1 MKLSVATY
9 RASTERLASL
19 RQTTYGTNSE
29 NRRGSSLDSGAARF
43 LQSRKPSRY
52 AITSVSLPKEHT
64 DCRLYWDDPRLG
76 VYHFLPFSTP
86 PPGTGQHRAWNPPYD
101 SECRDSVT
109 PSPRPAMMVDGQT
122 RRRTPSA
129 EGPPRGVAGGGMGS
143 PDGSPTVTD
152 HRHHHHPHHHQHEL
166 PKREP
171 SPTLSLPPSA
181 QQPPPPGGGS
191 PQPPASPAPTDSGT
205 PPPSSAAAASAGR
218 SRWLKLRTTVQLSGA
233 ISHIQKK
240 PPLKR
245 EDSFLKR
252 FSTRHIGEPR
262 TAGSDS
268 ATSPATESRPRFFS
282 RPNCERLLMGVINP
296 DENALFVWL
305 WILTWCVLYNAWAL
319 ILRQTFTE
327 LQTSSV
333 HLWFVADSFAD
344 LVYLLDIVVQ
354 FRTGY
359 LEQGLMVCEAR
370 KLAGHY
376 MRSKPFLMDLLA
388 LTPLDLLQFQIG
400 IAPLLRFPRFIKVY
414 RCYRFYYM
422 VESRTIYPN
431 LWRVVNL
438 IHILLLLSHWFGCFY
453 YMLSEFENYDGDWTY
468 HKPDSPEWKALGR
481 KYLASLYWSTLTL
494 TTIGDLVTPSSNLQY
509 IFTILC
515 YLIGVFIF
523 ATIVGQVGNVITNRN
538 ASRLEFE
545 RLLDGAKLYM
555 RHHKVPHQM
564 QRRVQRWYDYSWS
577 RGRMQGGGDINS
589 ALGCLPDKLKTE
601 LALHVNLKTLKKVTI
616 FQECQPEFLHDLVL
630 KMRAYIFTPG
640 DLICRKGEVARE
652 MFIIAD
658 GILEVISETGKVLT
672 QMKAGDF
679 FGEIGILNLDGFN
692 RRTADVRS
700 VGYSELFSLSREDVL
715 SAMKDYPEAEEILQA
730 MGRKRLM
737 EARLAASVK
746 KADDIISRST
756 AGAGGHGPVAAATAT
771 AAAGD
776 GSASPQGSVHSR
788 GQRSM
793 DAMRR
798 LRKDVKNLRQLL
810 RSRTSTTTQK
820 PPDIQLEMDPVLS
833 SMDDHQED
841 SEAATP
847 STPVTKSLQKLLR
860 RFHSRQDSQGGQAL
874 KGLVTS
880 ISCIK
885 GEEELADLA
894 KRPPA
899 LKNTGPS
906 LTPTANQETSSS
918 PAQPIGAGLPLL
930 TRIKMLREAEK
941 AAKSSAPAE
950 TPSKP
955 FHATSDRGGVHSRR
969 ELYSQQ
975 DRSPSRLEP
984 TAHSSLLER
993 RRLSRLQGSVSSEA
1007 AGRSTDKAAATPRKS
1022 LADALH
1028 RLMPGDSSAKQT
1040 PTVTLQ
1046 VHPPPSDSAADAVS
1060 NQNIPLLKRV
1070 LLLKAM
1076 EEKKEKE
1083 TKLQT
1088 TAPPTASLSVA
1099 AADKPSASS
1108 SSVVS
1113 TKLSPPRPD
1122 TLSLSPSESTSPH
1135 AATAAPT
1142 QASSATRTQPAPS
1155 AAAGAGTKAA
1165 PRALSPKFELE
1176 DEVFRSPSPKSEPC
1190 ESKPR
1195 LTHDG
1200 AGGVPAADRRGS
1212 AYKTAAVT
1220 NAAVLDPQV
1229 SVFSMSQQRTGGG
1242 LDTLEEAQHSSAES
1256 GSLDIQ
1262 KEAQQHQPQQQPLQ
1276 QPDVT
1281 ARLGPPPGP
1290 TAFPQQS
1297 FRSRLWSRNTLEG
1310 HAARRSL
1317 LQRMEAVEL
1326 DSTDA
1331 GSYQAAPR
1339 RPPPPSSRAQ
1349 PNGGPARGRIRKVII
1364 EGPSPENG
1372 LEQCL
1377 VSELLT
1383 QEDGIEQYVAAAMK
1397 HIKSAFK
1404 TYLHETQD
1412 ELRNKIALL
1421 EDDLKR
1427 KDAVICD
1434 LQRKLLIREQE
1445 LSRLEREVSYLEE
1458 VSSLS
1463 DTSLSWS
1470 DEDDLMLTNESVDS
1484 ARADPLLE
1492 EEEEE
1497 EEEDEA
1503 GGERGRLA
1511 ASAGNSAPS
1520 AAEHVSARGG
1530 RPFLYSWPRPSLPNA
1545 RSHHRHRTPHSSSW
1559 HEPSLSALAS
1569 DSALC
1574 GVAASRLKPEDLW
1587 KLEFPASQ
1595 DHSKATSVDLSLSMS
1610 KMSSGGSCTT
1620 LPDLAVPFSPPVRSG
1635 SATSPLL
1642 TYPRPPTST
1651 NSDDWEVQMLVEE
1664 FEKKVQEEQQGGGSR
1679 RHSSYDPLSWSRA
1692 LSMNLT
1698 HGVDPHAR
1706 HTTTTSSPFS
1716 SQDEGRRRRL
1726 RRKHSLRDDR
1736 LLRSLAAGR
1745 QAGTTATDSRPK
1757 LTRFASLDMPRYH
1770 RQQKLLLQNHY
1781 GDEPGDAG
1789 GFPESSS
1796 SDHLRSSTSR
1806 AALKRR
1812 AFWQSRQRHNT
1823 FFAGQPLGNDKQ
1835 KLLGAWRSLD
1845 EECEPEDDHLRLQ
1858 ETSFSNECLWQPPP
1872 ASPQRAQTTITTS
1885 GAGSAVLKKQAS
1897 TSSVASFS
1905 HMAGWPSTPCLP
1917 TIKED
1922 IGPGAAGGVG
1932 SAHPDAAR
1940 APLKLSSS
1948 GSRSYSEN
1956 CLAEADVG
1964 SSTPQLSLTRRSSS
1978 SGAGGTSSSG
1988 SSTETTIQE
1997 AVSSSPQ
2004 QKQQQQQQCISS
2016 TRTTVAMTETIARS
2030 TGGLTTVSAV
2040 QGKADSVAISIPDT
2054 EPIWSL
2060 P

>member
-1 MKLSVATY
+1 
-9 RASTERLASL
+9 
-19 RQTTYGTNSE
+19 
-29 NRRGSSLDSGAARF
+29 
-43 LQSRKPSRY
+43 
-52 AITSVSLPKEHT
+52 
-64 DCRLYWDDPRLG
+64 
-76 VYHFLPFSTP
+76 
-86 PPGTGQHRAWNPPYD
+86 
-101 SECRDSVT
+101 
-109 PSPRPAMMVDGQT
+109 MMVDGQT

-129 EGPPRGVAGGGMGS
+129 EGPPRAPGVGGVGSSSCSDGGSAEHELAKEQQSTLSVPPPPPTPGAGGGGGA
-143 PDGSPTVTD
+143 DVG
-152 HRHHHHPHHHQHEL
+152 
-166 PKREP
+166 
-171 SPTLSLPPSA
+171 
-181 QQPPPPGGGS
+181 QQPC
-191 PQPPASPAPTDSGT
+191 SPAPTESGT
-205 PPPSSAAAASAGR
+205 PPPSSANAASASR

-252 FSTRHIGEPR
+252 FSTRHINEPHR
-262 TAGSDS
+262 TTGSDS

-282 RPNCERLLMGVINP
+282 KPNCERLLLGVINP

-376 MRSKPFLMDLLA
+376 VRSKPFLMDLLA

-494 TTIGDLVTPSSNLQY
+494 TTIGDLVTPSSNLQCVFPFHIHSVHVELAIAYLY

-564 QRRVQRWYDYSWS
+564 QRRVQRWYDYSGRARES
-577 RGRMQGGGDINS
+577 VDTGFRGRMQGGGDINS

-692 RRTADVRS
+692 SGSGRAVCEYP
-700 VGYSELFSLSREDVL
+700 GSLL
-715 SAMKDYPEAEEILQA
+715 QEILQA

-746 KADDIISRST
+746 KADDIITRSSGGGST
-756 AGAGGHGPVAAATAT
+756 ATGAAAGQG
-771 AAAGD
+771 AGD

-788 GQRSM
+788 GPRSM

-798 LRKDVKNLRQLL
+798 LRKDVKNIRQLL
-810 RSRTSTTTQK
+810 RSRTNTTTQK
-820 PPDIQLEMDPVLS
+820 PPDIQLEMDPVMS
-833 SMDDHQED
+833 STDDHQED

-860 RFHSRQDSQGGQAL
+860 RFQSRQDSQGGQAL

-880 ISCIK
+880 MSCIK
-885 GEEELADLA
+885 GEEELADFA
-894 KRPPA
+894 KRSSA
-899 LKNTGPS
+899 LKGMGPS
-906 LTPTANQETSSS
+906 MGSATNQESSGSS
-918 PAQPIGAGLPLL
+918 PVQPIGAGLPLL

-941 AAKSSAPAE
+941 AAKAAGASDASC
-950 TPSKP
+950 KP
-955 FHATSDRGGVHSRR
+955 LLVSPGGVHSRR
-969 ELYSQQ
+969 ESYAQQ
-975 DRSPSRLEP
+975 DRAPSRLEP

-993 RRLSRLQGSVSSEA
+993 RRLSRLQASLSTASAEVTA
-1007 AGRSTDKAAATPRKS
+1007 AGRSSAAEKSAATTTPRKNV
-1022 LADALH
+1022 ADVLQ
-1028 RLMPGDSSAKQT
+1028 RLKPGGGGESTTNKQLQT

-1046 VHPPPSDSAADAVS
+1046 VHPPPPSDPAAEAVA

-1076 EEKKEKE
+1076 EDKKEKE

-1088 TAPPTASLSVA
+1088 PTTTTTTTTTTTATAASASSGASV
-1099 AADKPSASS
+1099 DKPSASS
-1108 SSVVS
+1108 SSVMS

-1122 TLSLSPSESTSPH
+1122 TLSLSPQKESAL
-1135 AATAAPT
+1135 AAT
-1142 QASSATRTQPAPS
+1142 SSAAQVSARTQPATTSSEPGS
-1155 AAAGAGTKAA
+1155 DNGQ
-1165 PRALSPKFELE
+1165 PRTLSPKFDLE
-1176 DEVFRSPSPKSEPC
+1176 DEVFRSPSPVSEPC

-1200 AGGVPAADRRGS
+1200 GGGGGDSRGGGLVSSVPAGPPLAYANSAILVPQGS
-1212 AYKTAAVT
+1212 VIG
-1220 NAAVLDPQV
+1220 
-1229 SVFSMSQQRTGGG
+1229 MSQRGA

-1256 GSLDIQ
+1256 GSLDVQ
-1262 KEAQQHQPQQQPLQ
+1262 KEPQPQSQLQ
-1276 QPDVT
+1276 QQQADAM
-1281 ARLGPPPGP
+1281 ARLAPPVAPG
-1290 TAFPQQS
+1290 TTTYSQQS
-1297 FRSRLWSRNTLEG
+1297 FRSRLWSRNTMEG

-1326 DSTDA
+1326 ESTDA
-1331 GSYQAAPR
+1331 GSHQAPPSR
-1339 RPPPPSSRAQ
+1339 RPLSPRTAAKAQ
-1349 PNGGPARGRIRKVII
+1349 GNGGEHPKGRIRKVII
-1364 EGPSPENG
+1364 ERPSPENG

-1397 HIKSAFK
+1397 HIKIAFK

-1434 LQRKLLIREQE
+1434 LQRKLLIK
-1445 LSRLEREVSYLEE
+1445 
-1458 VSSLS
+1458 
-1463 DTSLSWS
+1463 
-1470 DEDDLMLTNESVDS
+1470 NESVDS

-1497 EEEDEA
+1497 EEEEDD
-1503 GGERGRLA
+1503 GRGRSRRLA
-1511 ASAGNSAPS
+1511 AQT
-1520 AAEHVSARGG
+1520 AASSARGGG
-1530 RPFLYSWPRPSLPNA
+1530 RPFLYSWPRTSLPNA

-1569 DSALC
+1569 ASDSALC
-1574 GVAASRLKPEDLW
+1574 GVAAARLKPEDLW

-1595 DHSKATSVDLSLSMS
+1595 DQSNATSIDFSLSTS

-1620 LPDLAVPFSPPVRSG
+1620 LPDLAVPQPYSPPVRSG

-1664 FEKKVQEEQQGGGSR
+1664 FEKKVQQEEQSGSR
-1679 RHSSYDPLSWSRA
+1679 RHSSCEPLSWSRA
-1692 LSMNLT
+1692 LSRNLT
-1698 HGVDPHAR
+1698 HVAAEPHYKR
-1706 HTTTTSSPFS
+1706 HATSTSSPFS
-1716 SQDEGRRRRL
+1716 SQEEGRRRRL

-1736 LLRSLAAGR
+1736 LLRCLAGR
-1745 QAGTTATDSRPK
+1745 QATATDARPK
-1757 LTRFASLDMPRYH
+1757 LTRFASLDVPRYH
-1770 RQQKLLLQNHY
+1770 RQQQKQHLLQNHY
-1781 GDEPGDAG
+1781 GDEPGETR

-1796 SDHLRSSTSR
+1796 SDHLRSSSSR
-1806 AALKRR
+1806 GAALKRR

-1823 FFAGQPLGNDKQ
+1823 FFAGQQASSAVPGGDKQ
-1835 KLLGAWRSLD
+1835 RLLGAWRSLD
-1845 EECEPEDDHLRLQ
+1845 EECEPPEDDHRRLQ
-1858 ETSFSNECLWQPPP
+1858 ETSFSNECLWQPSP
-1872 ASPQRAQTTITTS
+1872 ARSQPA
-1885 GAGSAVLKKQAS
+1885 AAVLKQQAS
-1897 TSSVASFS
+1897 TTSSVSSSSFS
-1905 HMAGWPSTPCLP
+1905 SHIAGWPSTPCLP

-1922 IGPGAAGGVG
+1922 TGAGGAG
-1932 SAHPDAAR
+1932 GTGRFDLTKA
-1940 APLKLSSS
+1940 LKLSSS

-1956 CLAEADVG
+1956 CLADADVG
-1964 SSTPQLSLTRRSSS
+1964 AATQLSLTRRSSS
-1978 SGAGGTSSSG
+1978 SGAGGSSS
-1988 SSTETTIQE
+1988 SNASMETTIQE
-1997 AVSSSPQ
+1997 PASSPQ
-2004 QKQQQQQQCISS
+2004 QRRQQQQQQQQCISTS
-2016 TRTTVAMTETIARS
+2016 TRTTVAMTETVARS

-2040 QGKADSVAISIPDT
+2040 QGKVDSVAISIPDT

>member
-1 MKLSVATY
+1 
-9 RASTERLASL
+9 
-19 RQTTYGTNSE
+19 
-29 NRRGSSLDSGAARF
+29 
-43 LQSRKPSRY
+43 
-52 AITSVSLPKEHT
+52 
-64 DCRLYWDDPRLG
+64 
-76 VYHFLPFSTP
+76 
-86 PPGTGQHRAWNPPYD
+86 
-101 SECRDSVT
+101 
-109 PSPRPAMMVDGQT
+109 MMVDGQT

-129 EGPPRGVAGGGMGS
+129 EGPPRAPGVGGVGS
-143 PDGSPTVTD
+143 SSCSDGGSAD
-152 HRHHHHPHHHQHEL
+152 HDFASA
-166 PKREP
+166 KEP
-171 SPTLSLPPSA
+171 SSLSVPPPA
-181 QQPPPPGGGS
+181 QQPPPATPGGGGGGGG
-191 PQPPASPAPTDSGT
+191 QPSSPAPTDSGT
-205 PPPSSAAAASAGR
+205 PPPPSAHASSASR

-252 FSTRHIGEPR
+252 FSTRHINEPR
-262 TAGSDS
+262 TGGSDS
-268 ATSPATESRPRFFS
+268 ATSPAGESRPRFFS
-282 RPNCERLLMGVINP
+282 KPNCERLLLGVINP

-376 MRSKPFLMDLLA
+376 VRSKPFLMDLLA

-756 AGAGGHGPVAAATAT
+756 VGGGTVTGTLPGSAAG
-771 AAAGD
+771 AGD

-788 GQRSM
+788 GPRSM

-798 LRKDVKNLRQLL
+798 LRKDVKNIRQLL
-810 RSRTSTTTQK
+810 RSRTNTTTQK

-847 STPVTKSLQKLLR
+847 STPVTKSLHKLLR
-860 RFHSRQDSQGGQAL
+860 RFQTRQDSQGGQAL

-880 ISCIK
+880 MSCIK

-894 KRPPA
+894 KRPSA
-899 LKNTGPS
+899 LKSMGPS
-906 LTPTANQETSSS
+906 MGTSTNQDSSGTS
-918 PAQPIGAGLPLL
+918 PVQPIGAGLPLL
-930 TRIKMLREAEK
+930 TRIKMLRDAEK
-941 AAKSSAPAE
+941 AAKSSAPSDAA
-950 TPSKP
+950 SKHLSISP
-955 FHATSDRGGVHSRR
+955 GAGGGGVHARR
-969 ELYSQQ
+969 ESYAQQ
-975 DRSPSRLEP
+975 DRAISRLEP
-984 TAHSSLLER
+984 TTHSSLLER
-993 RRLSRLQGSVSSEA
+993 RRLSRLQASMSLASTEVTS
-1007 AGRSTDKAAATPRKS
+1007 AGRSSTAEKAAAAVPSRKS
-1022 LADALH
+1022 IADVLH
-1028 RLMPGDSSAKQT
+1028 RLKPGGDSTSNKQHT

-1046 VHPPPSDSAADAVS
+1046 VHPPPPSDPAAEAVA

-1076 EEKKEKE
+1076 EDKKEKE
-1083 TKLQT
+1083 SKLQT
-1088 TAPPTASLSVA
+1088 TATAA
-1099 AADKPSASS
+1099 AASAPSASADKPSASS
-1108 SSVVS
+1108 SNVVS

-1122 TLSLSPSESTSPH
+1122 TLSLSPQRESAPP
-1135 AATAAPT
+1135 AT
-1142 QASSATRTQPAPS
+1142 SSAQVSLRRTQPAPAS
-1155 AAAGAGTKAA
+1155 AESGSDSG
-1165 PRALSPKFELE
+1165 PLQMLSPKFELE
-1176 DEVFRSPSPKSEPC
+1176 DEVFRSPSPVSEPC

-1195 LTHDG
+1195 LPHDG
-1200 AGGVPAADRRGS
+1200 GGGGRAVSGGGARRSGGFATTISSGPPVTS
-1212 AYKTAAVT
+1212 ANSAI
-1220 NAAVLDPQV
+1220 LLPQE
-1229 SVFSMSQQRTGGG
+1229 SVMSMSQRGA
-1242 LDTLEEAQHSSAES
+1242 LDTLEEAQHSSADS

-1262 KEAQQHQPQQQPLQ
+1262 REPQQQSRTQ
-1276 QPDVT
+1276 QQQSDAM
-1281 ARLGPPPGP
+1281 ARLAPPAAPA
-1290 TAFPQQS
+1290 TTTHSQHSQQS
-1297 FRSRLWSRNTLEG
+1297 FRSRLWSRNTMEG
-1310 HAARRSL
+1310 HAARRTL

-1326 DSTDA
+1326 ESTDA
-1331 GSYQAAPR
+1331 GSYQAPPSR
-1339 RPPPPSSRAQ
+1339 RPPSPRTTTRAQ
-1349 PNGGPARGRIRKVII
+1349 GNGGEHLRGRIRKVII
-1364 EGPSPENG
+1364 ERPSPENG

-1397 HIKSAFK
+1397 HIKIAFK

-1412 ELRNKIALL
+1412 ELRNKVALL

-1434 LQRKLLIREQE
+1434 LQRKLLIKEQE

-1463 DTSLSWS
+1463 DTSLTWS
-1470 DEDDLMLTNESVDS
+1470 DEEDLVLTNESVDS

-1497 EEEDEA
+1497 EDD
-1503 GGERGRLA
+1503 GGERGRARQRLA
-1511 ASAGNSAPS
+1511 AQTT
-1520 AAEHVSARGG
+1520 AEHVASSARGGG
-1530 RPFLYSWPRPSLPNA
+1530 RPFLYSWPRASLPNA

-1559 HEPSLSALAS
+1559 HEPSLSTLASAS

-1574 GVAASRLKPEDLW
+1574 GVAAARLKPEDLW

-1595 DHSKATSVDLSLSMS
+1595 DQSKATSIDLSLSTS

-1620 LPDLAVPFSPPVRSG
+1620 LPDLAVPQPYSPPARSG

-1642 TYPRPPTST
+1642 TYPRPPTSA

-1664 FEKKVQEEQQGGGSR
+1664 FEKKVQEEQCGSR
-1679 RHSSYDPLSWSRA
+1679 RHSSCEPLSWSRA
-1692 LSMNLT
+1692 LSRNLT
-1698 HGVDPHAR
+1698 HVAAEPHYKR
-1706 HTTTTSSPFS
+1706 HATSTSSPFG
-1716 SQDEGRRRRL
+1716 SQEEGRRRRL

-1736 LLRSLAAGR
+1736 LLRCLAGR
-1745 QAGTTATDSRPK
+1745 QAPAADARPK

-1770 RQQKLLLQNHY
+1770 RQQQKQHLLQNHY
-1781 GDEPGDAG
+1781 GDEPGETG

-1796 SDHLRSSTSR
+1796 GDHLRSSSSR
-1806 AALKRR
+1806 GAALKRR

-1823 FFAGQPLGNDKQ
+1823 FFAGQPSSSGLANDKQ
-1835 KLLGAWRSLD
+1835 RLLGAWRSLD
-1845 EECEPEDDHLRLQ
+1845 EECEPPEDDHRRLQ
-1858 ETSFSNECLWQPPP
+1858 ETSFSNECLWQPSP
-1872 ASPQRAQTTITTS
+1872 ARPQPA
-1885 GAGSAVLKKQAS
+1885 AALVKQAS
-1897 TSSVASFS
+1897 TASSVSSSFS
-1905 HMAGWPSTPCLP
+1905 SHIAGWPSTPCLP

-1922 IGPGAAGGVG
+1922 TGGAAGAGG
-1932 SAHPDAAR
+1932 TGRHDLTKA
-1940 APLKLSSS
+1940 LKLSSS

-1956 CLAEADVG
+1956 CLTDADVG
-1964 SSTPQLSLTRRSSS
+1964 AATPLSLTRRSSS
-1978 SGAGGTSSSG
+1978 SGGGGTSSSNA
-1988 SSTETTIQE
+1988 STETTIQE
-1997 AVSSSPQ
+1997 PALSPQ
-2004 QKQQQQQQCISS
+2004 QRQQQQQQQQQCISS
-2016 TRTTVAMTETIARS
+2016 ARTTVAMTETVARS

>member
-1 MKLSVATY
+1 
-9 RASTERLASL
+9 
-19 RQTTYGTNSE
+19 
-29 NRRGSSLDSGAARF
+29 
-43 LQSRKPSRY
+43 
-52 AITSVSLPKEHT
+52 
-64 DCRLYWDDPRLG
+64 
-76 VYHFLPFSTP
+76 
-86 PPGTGQHRAWNPPYD
+86 
-101 SECRDSVT
+101 
-109 PSPRPAMMVDGQT
+109 MVDGQT

-129 EGPPRGVAGGGMGS
+129 EGPPRATAGVGGVGS
-143 PDGSPTVTD
+143 SSCSDSAAD
-152 HRHHHHPHHHQHEL
+152 HEL
-166 PKREP
+166 ASKEP
-171 SPTLSLPPSA
+171 SSLSPR
-181 QQPPPPGGGS
+181 
-191 PQPPASPAPTDSGT
+191 SPADSGT
-205 PPPSSAAAASAGR
+205 PLPSSANAASASR

-252 FSTRHIGEPR
+252 FSTRHINEPHR
-262 TAGSDS
+262 TTGSDS
-268 ATSPATESRPRFFS
+268 ATSPAADSRPRFFS
-282 RPNCERLLMGVINP
+282 KPNCERLLLGVINP

-376 MRSKPFLMDLLA
+376 VRSKPFLMDLLA

-601 LALHVNLKTLKKVTI
+601 LALHVTI

-658 GILEVISETGKVLT
+658 GILEASKVAWLLRARCVHSETGKVLT

-692 RRTADVRS
+692 S
-700 VGYSELFSLSREDVL
+700 
-715 SAMKDYPEAEEILQA
+715 
-730 MGRKRLM
+730 
-737 EARLAASVK
+737 
-746 KADDIISRST
+746 
-756 AGAGGHGPVAAATAT
+756 
-771 AAAGD
+771 
-776 GSASPQGSVHSR
+776 
-788 GQRSM
+788 
-793 DAMRR
+793 
-798 LRKDVKNLRQLL
+798 
-810 RSRTSTTTQK
+810 TQK
-820 PPDIQLEMDPVLS
+820 PPDIQLEMDPAMS
-833 SMDDHQED
+833 SVDDHQED
-841 SEAATP
+841 GEAATP

-880 ISCIK
+880 MSCIK
-885 GEEELADLA
+885 GEEELVDIAR
-894 KRPPA
+894 RPSTI
-899 LKNTGPS
+899 KSMGPS
-906 LTPTANQETSSS
+906 MGSPANQDSSGSS
-918 PAQPIGAGLPLL
+918 PVQPIGAGLPLL

-941 AAKSSAPAE
+941 AAKAAAGSDTS
-950 TPSKP
+950 SKP
-955 FHATSDRGGVHSRR
+955 LIVSPGGVHARR
-969 ELYSQQ
+969 ESYAQK
-975 DRSPSRLEP
+975 DRTPSRLEP
-984 TAHSSLLER
+984 TVHSSLLER
-993 RRLSRLQGSVSSEA
+993 RRLSRLQASMSTASAEVTT
-1007 AGRSTDKAAATPRKS
+1007 AGRSSSVAEKATSRKS
-1022 LADALH
+1022 VADVLQ
-1028 RLMPGDSSAKQT
+1028 RLKPGGGGGDSTSNQQQQT

-1046 VHPPPSDSAADAVS
+1046 VHPPPPCDPAAEVVA

-1083 TKLQT
+1083 HKLQT
-1088 TAPPTASLSVA
+1088 TTTTSSSTSTTTTMPLPAGA
-1099 AADKPSASS
+1099 ALVDKPSASS

-1122 TLSLSPSESTSPH
+1122 TLSLSPQNESTP
-1135 AATAAPT
+1135 AAMSSAD
-1142 QASSATRTQPAPS
+1142 QASTWTQPTTTS
-1155 AAAGAGTKAA
+1155 SELGSDSGH
-1165 PRALSPKFELE
+1165 PRLLSPKFELE
-1176 DEVFRSPSPKSEPC
+1176 DEVFRSPSPVSEPC

-1200 AGGVPAADRRGS
+1200 GVGDFR
-1212 AYKTAAVT
+1212 
-1220 NAAVLDPQV
+1220 
-1229 SVFSMSQQRTGGG
+1229 GGG
-1242 LDTLEEAQHSSAES
+1242 LVSSGSPRQPVAYANSAILMPQGSVIGVSQRGALDTLEEAQHSSAES
-1256 GSLDIQ
+1256 GSLDVQ
-1262 KEAQQHQPQQQPLQ
+1262 REPQQQNQPSQLTEPQ
-1276 QPDVT
+1276 QVDAM
-1281 ARLGPPPGP
+1281 ARLAPSVAPGA
-1290 TAFPQQS
+1290 TNYSQQS
-1297 FRSRLWSRNTLEG
+1297 SRSRLWSRNSMEG

-1326 DSTDA
+1326 ESMDA
-1331 GSYQAAPR
+1331 GSHQVPPSR
-1339 RPPPPSSRAQ
+1339 RPPSPRTAVRAQ
-1349 PNGGPARGRIRKVII
+1349 GNGGDHPRGRIRKVII
-1364 EGPSPENG
+1364 ERPSPENG

-1397 HIKSAFK
+1397 HIKIAFK

-1412 ELRNKIALL
+1412 ELRNKISLL

-1434 LQRKLLIREQE
+1434 LQRKLLIKEQE
-1445 LSRLEREVSYLEE
+1445 LTHLEREMSYLEE

-1463 DTSLSWS
+1463 DTSLTWS
-1470 DEDDLMLTNESVDS
+1470 DEEDLVLTNESVDS
-1484 ARADPLLE
+1484 ARAEPLLE

-1497 EEEDEA
+1497 EEEDD
-1503 GGERGRLA
+1503 GRSRRLA
-1511 ASAGNSAPS
+1511 AQTAS
-1520 AAEHVSARGG
+1520 SARGGGG
-1530 RPFLYSWPRPSLPNA
+1530 RPFLYSWPRASLPNA
-1545 RSHHRHRTPHSSSW
+1545 LSHHRHHRTPHSSSW

-1569 DSALC
+1569 ASDSALC
-1574 GVAASRLKPEDLW
+1574 GVAAARLKPEDLW

-1595 DHSKATSVDLSLSMS
+1595 DQSRATSIDFSMSTS

-1620 LPDLAVPFSPPVRSG
+1620 LPDLAVPKPYSPTVRSG
-1635 SATSPLL
+1635 SVTSPLL
-1642 TYPRPPTST
+1642 TYPRPPTSA

-1664 FEKKVQEEQQGGGSR
+1664 FEKKVQQEEQSGSR
-1679 RHSSYDPLSWSRA
+1679 RHSSCEPLSWSRA
-1692 LSMNLT
+1692 LSRNLT
-1698 HGVDPHAR
+1698 HVTAEPLYKRHA
-1706 HTTTTSSPFS
+1706 TSTSSPFS
-1716 SQDEGRRRRL
+1716 SQEEGRRRRL
-1726 RRKHSLRDDR
+1726 RRKYSLRDDR
-1736 LLRSLAAGR
+1736 LLRCLAGR
-1745 QAGTTATDSRPK
+1745 QATATDARPK

-1770 RQQKLLLQNHY
+1770 RQQQKQHLLQNHY
-1781 GDEPGDAG
+1781 GEEPGDTR

-1796 SDHLRSSTSR
+1796 SDHLRSSSSSSR
-1806 AALKRR
+1806 GAANKRR

-1823 FFAGQPLGNDKQ
+1823 FFAGQLASSAVLGNDKHR
-1835 KLLGAWRSLD
+1835 LLGAWRSLD
-1845 EECEPEDDHLRLQ
+1845 EECEPPPEHDHRRLQ
-1858 ETSFSNECLWQPPP
+1858 ETSFSNECLWQPSP
-1872 ASPQRAQTTITTS
+1872 ARSQPT
-1885 GAGSAVLKKQAS
+1885 AVLKQQAS
-1897 TSSVASFS
+1897 TTSSVSSWSSFS
-1905 HMAGWPSTPCLP
+1905 SHIAGWPSTPCLP

-1922 IGPGAAGGVG
+1922 TGTG
-1932 SAHPDAAR
+1932 
-1940 APLKLSSS
+1940 
-1948 GSRSYSEN
+1948 
-1956 CLAEADVG
+1956 
-1964 SSTPQLSLTRRSSS
+1964 
-1978 SGAGGTSSSG
+1978 GAGGSG
-1988 SSTETTIQE
+1988 RPRPDQ
-1997 AVSSSPQ
+1997 SPQ
-2004 QKQQQQQQCISS
+2004 
-2016 TRTTVAMTETIARS
+2016 
-2030 TGGLTTVSAV
+2030 AV
-2040 QGKADSVAISIPDT
+2040 FEWLSELQRELSR
-2054 EPIWSL
+2054 
-2060 P
+2060 